1 MVKGAGGEYACQ
13 EIVKTQEMSNISTM
27 ADLKLAIRELEDQD
41 YINEQLMRRRVTQ
54 VAEDL
59 KPVNIIKN
67 LFFQVV
73 AGPSV
78 RTNLFRTAAVMGA
91 TWLLVNV
98 FKWK

>member
-1 MVKGAGGEYACQ
+1 MAKGAGGEYACS
-13 EIVKTQEMSNISTM
+13 EIVKTQEMSDISTM

-41 YINEQLMRRRVTQ
+41 YINEQLMRRRLTQ

-67 LFFQVV
+67 LFHQVV

-78 RTNLFRTAAVMGA
+78 RTNLLKTAAGMGT
-91 TWLLVNV
+91 TWLLGKF
-98 FKWK
+98 FKRR